1 MRSVNIGAIDI
12 GSNAVRFLVMRAM
25 KQNGGDVVFKKV
37 NLFRLPVRLG
47 ADSFVNK
54 KLSESTLDKFL
65 KAMEVYKNLISI
77 YDVERYR
84 ACATSAM
91 RELSNGDELVERIKN
106 EIGIDIE
113 IIDGKEEAR
122 IIQRA
127 HFKQN
132 IDTQTNYLYV
142 DVGGGSTEISFL
154 SGGEI
159 IFAKSFKIG
168 TIRLLKN
175 LDVKDTFDE
184 LKAWVKEKSAN
195 FDAIE
200 MIGSGGNINKLYK
213 LAGFRTP
220 EVMDANSLRNIQFA
234 LKECSYEQRI
244 YDFGLNPDRADVIVP
259 ASEIYLAALNYS
271 GADKIHVPKIGVADG
286 VVQELYVE
294 IEI

>member
-1 MRSVNIGAIDI
+1 MKSVNIGAIDI

-25 KQNGGDVVFKKV
+25 KQDGGDVLFKKV

-47 ADSFVNK
+47 ADSFVNHS
-54 KLSESTLDKFL
+54 LSPNTLDKFI
-65 KAMEVYKNLISI
+65 KAMEVYKNLLYI
-77 YDVERYR
+77 YNVKSYR

-91 RELSNGDELVERIKN
+91 RELNDGGEIVKKIKD

-122 IIQRA
+122 IIQKA

-132 IDTQTNYLYV
+132 IDVDKNYIYV

-154 SGGEI
+154 SGGETI
-159 IFAKSFKIG
+159 YARSFKIG

-175 LDVKDTFDE
+175 LDVSDAFNE
-184 LKAWVKEKSAN
+184 LKEWVKEKSRDFEN
-195 FDAIE
+195 IE

-213 LAGFRTP
+213 LAGFRSP
-220 EVMDANSLRNIQFA
+220 EVMDANSLRNIQFT
-234 LKECSYEQRI
+234 LKECSYEERM

-259 ASEIYLAALNYS
+259 ASEIYMAALNYS

-286 VVQELYVE
+286 VVQELYAQLTD
-294 IEI
+294 